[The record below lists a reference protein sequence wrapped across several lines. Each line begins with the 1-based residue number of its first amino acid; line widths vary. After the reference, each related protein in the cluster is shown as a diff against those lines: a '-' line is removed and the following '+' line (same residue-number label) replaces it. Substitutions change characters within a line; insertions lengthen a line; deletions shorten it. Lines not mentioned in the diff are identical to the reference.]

1 MIQIQHLSKSFE
13 DIQAVND
20 VSVEIQKGIVF
31 GLLGTNGAGK
41 STLLR
46 MMAGI
51 LKADCGELLLEGQPI
66 FENPAAKACIS
77 YISDE
82 QYFFP
87 NSTPTQL
94 EDFYAHNYPAFDR
107 QEFHRLLELFHLDA
121 RRKVNTFSKGM
132 KKQLSLFLGLA
143 CHTPY
148 LLCDETFDGLDPVV
162 RQAVKS
168 LLAAAMEERGLTAVI
183 ASHSLRELEDICD
196 YVGLLHRGGLL
207 LSRELEDMK
216 LSVHKVQAVF
226 PQNIKAEQLFPLE
239 VVSMKQSGRLQT
251 MVLRG
256 EREQV
261 EKLIASLSPVFME
274 LLPLTLEEVFISET
288 EVAGYAFRDLIV

>member
-1 MIQIQHLSKSFE
+1 MIEIQNLSKSFE
-13 DIQAVND
+13 DVLAVNN
-20 VSVEIQKGIVF
+20 VSANISKGCVF

-51 LKADCGELLLEGQPI
+51 LKPDSGRIRLEGEEI
-66 FENPAAKACIS
+66 FENAAAKSKIS
-77 YISDE
+77 YIGDE

-87 NSTPTQL
+87 NSTPAQL
-94 EDFYAHNYPAFDR
+94 EEFYAHIYSGFDR
-107 QEFHRLLELFHLDA
+107 QEFRRLLELFQLNPK
-121 RRKVNTFSKGM
+121 RKVNSFSKGM

-143 CHTPY
+143 SGTPY
-148 LLCDETFDGLDPVV
+148 LLCDETFDGLDPVA

-168 LLAAAMEERGLTAVI
+168 LLASAMAERGLSSVI

-196 YVGLLHRGGLL
+196 HIGLLHQGGLL
-207 LSRELEDMK
+207 LSRDLEDMK

-226 PQNIKAEQLFPLE
+226 PEIISREELSPLE
-239 VVSMKQSGRLQT
+239 VVSMKQNGRLQT
-251 MVLRG
+251 IILRG

-261 EKLIASLSPVFME
+261 EKTLNALSPVFME
-274 LLPLTLEEVFISET
+274 LLPLSLEEVFISET
-288 EVAGYAFRDLIV
+288 EVAGYAFRELAL

>member
-1 MIQIQHLSKSFE
+1 MIEIQNLSKSFE
-13 DIQAVND
+13 DVLAVNL
-20 VSVEIQKGIVF
+20 VSVNINKGCVF

-51 LKADCGELLLEGQPI
+51 LKPDSGQVRLENEVI
-66 FENPAAKACIS
+66 FENDAAKSKIS
-77 YISDE
+77 YIGDD

-87 NSTPTQL
+87 NSTPLQL
-94 EDFYAHNYPAFDR
+94 EEFYAHIYSGFDH
-107 QEFHRLLELFHLDA
+107 QEFRRLLEIFHLDPK
-121 RRKVNTFSKGM
+121 RKVNSFSKGM

-143 CHTPY
+143 SGTPY
-148 LLCDETFDGLDPVV
+148 LLCDETFDGLDPVA

-168 LLAAAMEERGLTAVI
+168 LLASAMAERGLCSVI

-196 YVGLLHRGGLL
+196 HIGLLHQGGLL
-207 LSRELEDMK
+207 LSRDLEDMK

-226 PQNIKAEQLFPLE
+226 PEIIGPEQLSHLE
-239 VVSMKQSGRLQT
+239 LVSMKQNGRLQT
-251 MVLRG
+251 IILRG

-261 EKLIASLSPVFME
+261 EEAISKLSPIFME
-274 LLPLTLEEVFISET
+274 LLPLSLEEVFISET
-288 EVAGYAFRDLIV
+288 EVAGYAFRELIL